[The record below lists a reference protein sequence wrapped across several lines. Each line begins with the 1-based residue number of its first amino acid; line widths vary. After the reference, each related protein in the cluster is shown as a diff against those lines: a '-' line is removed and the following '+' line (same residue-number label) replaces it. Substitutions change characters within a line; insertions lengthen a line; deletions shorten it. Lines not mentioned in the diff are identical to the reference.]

1 MCPEQ
6 SGLTHL
12 TALLLSLSL
21 RTDSQLCGLLSITV
35 THLLIHPSIHPKKL
49 CSVPTSTIQPHKCH
63 PSPKI
68 SIPPETSIQPLNLH
82 ATLISTGRHNLCIQ
96 AHKAPF
102 RPKAS
107 NQPNISIQPQT
118 SIETADLSCSPQI
131 SLWPQKFS
139 IQPHK
144 ILHLDSII
152 SIELTNS
159 PAFLLPPP
167 KGGSQLSCPFSHCCS
182 HTQPSHAQTF
192 SSPPDYG

>member
-21 RTDSQLCGLLSITV
+21 RTDSQLCGLLPITL
-35 THLLIHPSIHPKKL
+35 LLICPSIHPKKL
-49 CSVPTSTIQPHKCH
+49 HSVPTSTIQPHKCH

-107 NQPNISIQPQT
+107 NQPNISIQPKT
-118 SIETADLSCSPQI
+118 SIEKTADLSCSCQI
-131 SLWPQKFS
+131 SLWPQKFY
-139 IQPHK
+139 IHPHR

-152 SIELTNS
+152 STELTNS
-159 PAFLLPPP
+159 PAFPLSSP
-167 KGGSQLSCPFSHCCS
+167 KGGSQLSCPSPHCCS

-192 SSPPDYG
+192 SSPPVYG